1 MNSLLMLILE
11 VIGTVAFAVTGAF
24 LSVKRHLDIF
34 GVIFIGC
41 ITAVGGGIT
50 RDIIIGR
57 FPPAIFSNTKILLI
71 AAVTSVV
78 VFLISYLHADK
89 FERIMEKTERI
100 NNIFDAVGLSA
111 FAVTGT
117 EAVCSGQYGNYFVL
131 AVLMGMLTGVG
142 GGIFRDILVTE
153 TPVVLKKHVYALAA
167 IIGSVVYYIL
177 RGFFGVTVAS
187 VVAMVLIFTIRMLAT
202 KYRWKLPKVKL
213 PKTYHLHH

>member
-1 MNSLLMLILE
+1 MTHIVMLILE
-11 VIGTVAFAVTGAF
+11 VIGTIAFAVTGAF

-34 GVIFIGC
+34 GVVFIGC

-71 AAVTSVV
+71 AAVTSVI

-89 FERIMEKTERI
+89 FEQIREKTEKI
-100 NNIFDAVGLSA
+100 NNVFDAVGLSA

-117 EAVCSGQYGNYFVL
+117 EAICGGEFGGYFVL

-153 TPVVLKKHVYALAA
+153 TPYVLKKHVYALAA
-167 IIGSVVYYIL
+167 LIGSTVYYVLRGIIGITPSSII
-177 RGFFGVTVAS
+177 
-187 VVAMVLIFTIRMLAT
+187 AMVLIFSIRMLAT
-202 KYRWKLPKVKL
+202 RYHWKLPKVKL
-213 PKTYHLHH
+213 EK

>member
-1 MNSLLMLILE
+1 MTHTVMLILE
-11 VIGTVAFAVTGAF
+11 VIGTIAFAVTGAF

-34 GVIFIGC
+34 GVVFIGC

-57 FPPAIFSNTKILLI
+57 FPPAIFSNTKILLV
-71 AAVTSVV
+71 AAVTSVI

-89 FERIMEKTERI
+89 FEQIREKTEKI
-100 NNIFDAVGLSA
+100 NNVFDAIGLSA

-117 EAVCSGQYGNYFVL
+117 EAVCHGEFGGYFVL

-153 TPVVLKKHVYALAA
+153 TPYVLKKHVYALAA
-167 IIGSVVYYIL
+167 LIGSTVYYVL
-177 RGFFGVTVAS
+177 RSHLGITLS
-187 VVAMVLIFTIRMLAT
+187 SIIAMLLIFSIRMLAT
-202 KYRWKLPKVKL
+202 KYHWKLPKVKL
-213 PKTYHLHH
+213 DN

>member
-1 MNSLLMLILE
+1 MTHIVMLILE
-11 VIGTVAFAVTGAF
+11 VIGTIAFAVTGAF

-34 GVIFIGC
+34 GVVFIGC

-71 AAVTSVV
+71 AAVTSVI

-89 FERIMEKTERI
+89 FEQIREKTEKI
-100 NNIFDAVGLSA
+100 NNVFDAVGLSA

-117 EAVCSGQYGNYFVL
+117 EAICGGEFGGYFDL

-153 TPVVLKKHVYALAA
+153 TPYVLKKHVYALAA
-167 IIGSVVYYIL
+167 LIGSTVYYVLRGIIGITPSSII
-177 RGFFGVTVAS
+177 
-187 VVAMVLIFTIRMLAT
+187 AMVLIFSIRMLAT
-202 KYRWKLPKVKL
+202 RYHWKLPKVKL
-213 PKTYHLHH
+213 EK